1 MEVWIKK
8 FYFMLKLYNVCGRS
22 CKKYCQ
28 DSAFFLR
35 SHFAFEVVVDR
46 LQLQVQKTAHRVNE
60 QRMTKKSVAVFALR
74 R

>member
-8 FYFMLKLYNVCGRS
+8 FYFLLKLHNVCGRS
-22 CKKYCQ
+22 SKKYFE

-46 LQLQVQKTAHRVNE
+46 LQLQAQKTTRRVNE
-60 QRMTKKSVAVFALR
+60 QGTKKCGAVFALR
-74 R
+74 H